1 MIKTF
6 QAPDIIVTS
15 QDGEYLMLVEVKL
28 KGSIAKNVI
37 EQLKHT
43 MASIGCSVGLVV
55 AGERVI
61 LLRDSL
67 EKYNGESIDVV
78 GEAKLPDSLLP
89 PADEQWK
96 GQPAVE
102 FESRVQR
109 WLEKLKLTASMDN
122 FPNDLRNLLGEP
134 IISLLRIGEVRAA
147 ASQINL
153 VRYNAMIKTSQPD
166 IVVTSQDGE
175 YLMIVE
181 VKLKDIS
188 INARLIAQLKN
199 DMASIGCSVGLV
211 VAGERV
217 ILLRDSL
224 EKYNGESIDVVGEAK
239 LPNSLLPSA
248 DEQWKGQPA
257 VEFESRVQRWLEKL
271 KLTANMENFPNDLK
285 NLLGEPIISL
295 LRIGEVRAAGPRW
308 SKSAK

>member
-15 QDGEYLMLVEVKL
+15 QDGEYLMLVEVKF
-28 KGSIAKNVI
+28 KHISIAKSAI

-55 AGERVI
+55 AGERVM

-78 GEAKLPDSLLP
+78 GEAQLPDSLLP

-96 GQPAVE
+96 GNPASE

-109 WLEKLKLTASMDN
+109 WLEKLKLTASMEKL
-122 FPNDLRNLLGEP
+122 PNDLRNLLGEP
-134 IISLLRIGEVRAA
+134 I
-147 ASQINL
+147 
-153 VRYNAMIKTSQPD
+153 M
-166 IVVTSQDGE
+166 
-175 YLMIVE
+175 
-181 VKLKDIS
+181 
-188 INARLIAQLKN
+188 
-199 DMASIGCSVGLV
+199 
-211 VAGERV
+211 
-217 ILLRDSL
+217 
-224 EKYNGESIDVVGEAK
+224 
-239 LPNSLLPSA
+239 
-248 DEQWKGQPA
+248 
-257 VEFESRVQRWLEKL
+257 
-271 KLTANMENFPNDLK
+271 
-285 NLLGEPIISL
+285 SL

>member
-1 MIKTF
+1 MMKTS
-6 QAPDIIVTS
+6 QPDIIVTS
-15 QDGEYLMLVEVKL
+15 QEGEYLIIVEVKL
-28 KGSIAKNVI
+28 KNISAQNAI

-55 AGERVI
+55 GDRVI

-96 GQPAVE
+96 GNPAIE

-122 FPNDLRNLLGEP
+122 LPNDLRNLLGEP
-134 IISLLRIGEVRAA
+134 I
-147 ASQINL
+147 
-153 VRYNAMIKTSQPD
+153 M
-166 IVVTSQDGE
+166 
-175 YLMIVE
+175 
-181 VKLKDIS
+181 
-188 INARLIAQLKN
+188 
-199 DMASIGCSVGLV
+199 
-211 VAGERV
+211 
-217 ILLRDSL
+217 
-224 EKYNGESIDVVGEAK
+224 
-239 LPNSLLPSA
+239 
-248 DEQWKGQPA
+248 
-257 VEFESRVQRWLEKL
+257 
-271 KLTANMENFPNDLK
+271 
-285 NLLGEPIISL
+285 SL

>member
-15 QDGEYLMLVEVKL
+15 QDGEYLMLVEVKS
-28 KGSIAKNVI
+28 KHISIAKSAI

-67 EKYNGESIDVV
+67 EKYNGESIYVV
-78 GEAKLPDSLLP
+78 GEAQLPDSLLP

-96 GQPAVE
+96 GNPASE

-109 WLEKLKLTASMDN
+109 WLEKLKLTASMEN
-122 FPNDLRNLLGEP
+122 LPNDLRNLLGEP
-134 IISLLRIGEVRAA
+134 I
-147 ASQINL
+147 
-153 VRYNAMIKTSQPD
+153 M
-166 IVVTSQDGE
+166 
-175 YLMIVE
+175 
-181 VKLKDIS
+181 
-188 INARLIAQLKN
+188 
-199 DMASIGCSVGLV
+199 
-211 VAGERV
+211 
-217 ILLRDSL
+217 
-224 EKYNGESIDVVGEAK
+224 
-239 LPNSLLPSA
+239 
-248 DEQWKGQPA
+248 
-257 VEFESRVQRWLEKL
+257 
-271 KLTANMENFPNDLK
+271 
-285 NLLGEPIISL
+285 SL

>member
-6 QAPDIIVTS
+6 QDPDIIVTS

-28 KGSIAKNVI
+28 KHISIAKSAI

-67 EKYNGESIDVV
+67 EKYNGESIYVV
-78 GEAKLPDSLLP
+78 GEAQLPDSLLP

-96 GQPAVE
+96 GNPASE

-109 WLEKLKLTASMDN
+109 WLEKLKLTASMEKL
-122 FPNDLRNLLGEP
+122 PNDLRNLLGEP
-134 IISLLRIGEVRAA
+134 I
-147 ASQINL
+147 
-153 VRYNAMIKTSQPD
+153 M
-166 IVVTSQDGE
+166 
-175 YLMIVE
+175 
-181 VKLKDIS
+181 
-188 INARLIAQLKN
+188 
-199 DMASIGCSVGLV
+199 
-211 VAGERV
+211 
-217 ILLRDSL
+217 
-224 EKYNGESIDVVGEAK
+224 
-239 LPNSLLPSA
+239 
-248 DEQWKGQPA
+248 
-257 VEFESRVQRWLEKL
+257 
-271 KLTANMENFPNDLK
+271 
-285 NLLGEPIISL
+285 SL